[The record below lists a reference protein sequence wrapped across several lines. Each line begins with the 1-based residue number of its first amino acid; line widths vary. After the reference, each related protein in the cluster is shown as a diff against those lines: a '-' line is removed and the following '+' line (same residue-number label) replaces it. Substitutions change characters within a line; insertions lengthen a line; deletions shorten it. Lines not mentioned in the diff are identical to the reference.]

1 MKEIFEEYG
10 KTIIAAVSSALL
22 IGFATA
28 FLSSGEA
35 FETIL
40 LFSQNIC

>member
-1 MKEIFEEYG
+1 MREVFEEYG
-10 KTIIAAVSSALL
+10 KTIIAAVSSALM

-28 FLSSGEA
+28 FLSAGQA
-35 FETIL
+35 FDAIL